1 MSLIIW
7 NLITCKVS
15 MLLFFSDKITPQ
27 QCIDTWNL
35 LYHITIRQSSTDS
48 VAYIKTRMYD
58 NTWFVSPL
66 YITCFTFNVFKQSF
80 INTMH
85 YLYSSSDFDASN
97 SPKLHF
103 FEITHTM
110 QCYLKVPNDTLY
122 QTAETTRTRYAEW
135 SYNGSPPGGRYKKLS
150 T

>member
-7 NLITCKVS
+7 NLTTCTFA
-15 MLLFFSDKITPQ
+15 MLLFLSDKITPQ
-27 QCIDTWNL
+27 QCIDTWIL
-35 LYHITIRQSSTDS
+35 LYHTTIRQSSTDS
-48 VAYIKTRMYD
+48 GAYIKTRMYD

-66 YITCFTFNVFKQSF
+66 YITCTCFMFNVFKQSF

-85 YLYSSSDFDASN
+85 YLYSSFDFDASN

-110 QCYLKVPNDTLY
+110 QCYTISKGLKYPMTLY
-122 QTAETTRTRYAEW
+122 IRR
-135 SYNGSPPGGRYKKLS
+135 PRRFGRGMPSGHIQL
-150 T
+150 